1 MTGKGQKRKIVQTT
15 IENIW
20 GRYFADTQLCRIG
33 LRFICVLLIFKVDK
47 ML

>member
-20 GRYFADTQLCRIG
+20 GTYSADTQLC
-33 LRFICVLLIFKVDK
+33 
-47 ML
+47 